1 MWMPPYRAHQ
11 LSLYLLKY
19 SLAEGKTM
27 FFNLVLCLTTKSG
40 WNSFTTLCFKLLLEE
55 LLWLTS
61 WLVSFDCCCWKG
73 CYSYRDDLDA
83 VCLWQTKHFDAM
95 FFGPILFFFNFAL
108 VLDMPGWLVAIAKA
122 ERNRIHCAIKKRPA
136 KPYNFLLLSAF
147 SSAPAA
153 EFITSHNLSGSFQVS
168 TLYDKRGQYVTYLF
182 FQKFDLRKQQKWQ
195 RD

>member
-1 MWMPPYRAHQ
+1 MKNYFGLQ
-11 LSLYLLKY
+11 VGLCLLTG
-19 SLAEGKTM
+19 AVGKAATATAM
-27 FFNLVLCLTTKSG
+27 ILMLFVFGKQSISMRCFLVLYCS
-40 WNSFTTLCFKLLLEE
+40 
-55 LLWLTS
+55 
-61 WLVSFDCCCWKG
+61 
-73 CYSYRDDLDA
+73 
-83 VCLWQTKHFDAM
+83 
-95 FFGPILFFFNFAL
+95 FFNFAL

-168 TLYDKRGQYVTYLF
+168 SLYDKRGQYVAYLLF